1 MTKCAVVLLSGRVD
15 SATAAVANRDGHQS
29 YAYALSFGYGQRHAV
44 ELDAARR
51 VANHRRRNT
60 TKDIRLLTAHLLRGY
75 KRVGQTAR
83 QER

>member
-1 MTKCAVVLLSGRVD
+1 MTKCAVVLLSGGVD
-15 SATAAVANRDGHQS
+15 SATAAAMAHRDGFQT
-29 YAYALSFGYGQRHAV
+29 YALSFSYGQRHAV

-60 TKDIRLLTAHLLRGY
+60 TKDIRLLTGHLLRDY

-83 QER
+83 EER